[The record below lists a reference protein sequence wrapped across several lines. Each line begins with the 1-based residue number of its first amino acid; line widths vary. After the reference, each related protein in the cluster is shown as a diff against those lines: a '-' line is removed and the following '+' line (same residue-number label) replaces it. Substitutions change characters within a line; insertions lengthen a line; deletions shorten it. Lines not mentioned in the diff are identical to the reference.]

1 MSLRNISAWSIRN
14 PVIPIVLF
22 AGLLIA
28 GMISFMRMDVTDMP
42 DIDFPAVR
50 VTVAQPGAAPT
61 EIETQITQKV
71 EAAVRSISGVE
82 DISSTASEGS
92 SGTFVTFSVGTDP
105 DVATNEVKNAIDQI
119 RGDLPDGIMEPRVS
133 KVEINGGG
141 FIGVYDASAHDMTK
155 EQLSRFVD
163 D

>member
-92 SGTFVTFSVGTDP
+92 GHVRDF
-105 DVATNEVKNAIDQI
+105 
-119 RGDLPDGIMEPRVS
+119 L
-133 KVEINGGG
+133 GGHR
-141 FIGVYDASAHDMTK
+141 S
-155 EQLSRFVD
+155 
-163 D
+163 